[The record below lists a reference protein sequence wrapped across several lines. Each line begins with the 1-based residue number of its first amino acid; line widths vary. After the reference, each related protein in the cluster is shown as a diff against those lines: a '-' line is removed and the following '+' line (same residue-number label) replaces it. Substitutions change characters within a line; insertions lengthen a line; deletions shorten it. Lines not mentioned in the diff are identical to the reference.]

1 MHEWNIWVQLKR
13 NSTLERTSH
22 YVSIIE
28 EYVLYDLLIQGRKD
42 SEIYSVELH
51 FPRNQNYYGYV
62 A

>member
-28 EYVLYDLLIQGRKD
+28 EYVLYDLIQGRKD

>member
-1 MHEWNIWVQLKR
+1 MHERNIWVQLKR

-28 EYVLYDLLIQGRKD
+28 QYLLYDLLIQESKD
-42 SEIYSVELH
+42 CEIYSAELH
-51 FPRNQNYYGYV
+51 FPRNQNCYGYV